1 MAEKIQL
8 EVVTPERR
16 VLAEPVD
23 MVTVPGL
30 GGELGIL
37 PGHTPLISQL
47 QTGVLTYV
55 QEGKSYPLHVS
66 GGFVEVR
73 DDHVSVLAD
82 MVLVSTIRQ
91 YLEEGVPLYDALR
104 QAAERRLRPVLMTGL
119 VASLGFVPM
128 ALHTGIGAE
137 VQRPLATV
145 VLGGV
150 LSSMLLTLFVLPALY
165 SAVAPRGAGKGAAA

>member
-16 VLAEPVD
+16 VVTEPVD

-55 QEGKSYPLHVS
+55 QEGKNFPLHVS

-73 DDHVSVLAD
+73 DDHVSVLAE
-82 MVLVSTIRQ
+82 V
-91 YLEEGVPLYDALR
+91 
-104 QAAERRLRPVLMTGL
+104 AERPEEIDAARARLSRERLEKQLNAWSGTEEDFQ
-119 VASLGFVPM
+119 VARVKLDRSIVRLQ
-128 ALHTGIGAE
+128 L
-137 VQRPLATV
+137 
-145 VLGGV
+145 
-150 LSSMLLTLFVLPALY
+150 
-165 SAVAPRGAGKGAAA
+165 AAAK

>member
-1 MAEKIQL
+1 MADKIQL

-47 QTGVLTYV
+47 QTGVLAYV
-55 QEGKSYPLHVS
+55 QDGKSFSLHVS

-73 DDHVSVLAD
+73 DDHVSVLAE
-82 MVLVSTIRQ
+82 V
-91 YLEEGVPLYDALR
+91 
-104 QAAERRLRPVLMTGL
+104 AERPDEIDVAGARASREKLEKQLNAWSGSEEDFEEVKTELDRSVVRL
-119 VASLGFVPM
+119 
-128 ALHTGIGAE
+128 
-137 VQRPLATV
+137 QLA
-145 VLGGV
+145 G
-150 LSSMLLTLFVLPALY
+150 
-165 SAVAPRGAGKGAAA
+165 R

>member
-1 MAEKIQL
+1 MADKIQL

-55 QEGKSYPLHVS
+55 VEGKSSQLHVS

-73 DDHVSVLAD
+73 DDHVSVLAE
-82 MVLVSTIRQ
+82 V
-91 YLEEGVPLYDALR
+91 
-104 QAAERRLRPVLMTGL
+104 AERPDEIDAARAKLSRDQLEKQINAWSGSEDELAIAKTEFERSVVRMQL
-119 VASLGFVPM
+119 AS
-128 ALHTGIGAE
+128 
-137 VQRPLATV
+137 R
-145 VLGGV
+145 
-150 LSSMLLTLFVLPALY
+150 
-165 SAVAPRGAGKGAAA
+165 

>member
-1 MAEKIQL
+1 MADKIQL

-16 VLAEPVD
+16 VLNEPVD

-55 QEGKSYPLHVS
+55 QSGKSFQLHVS

-73 DDHVSVLAD
+73 DDLVSVLAQ
-82 MVLVSTIRQ
+82 I
-91 YLEEGVPLYDALR
+91 
-104 QAAERRLRPVLMTGL
+104 AERPEEIDAARAKLAREKWEKQLTAWSGSVEDFELAKTKLDRSLVRL
-119 VASLGFVPM
+119 
-128 ALHTGIGAE
+128 
-137 VQRPLATV
+137 QRSIILRYQPDLA
-145 VLGGV
+145 GV
-150 LSSMLLTLFVLPALY
+150 SCTTHPIPAM
-165 SAVAPRGAGKGAAA
+165 

>member
-1 MAEKIQL
+1 MADKIQL

-16 VLAEPVD
+16 VIAEPVD

-55 QEGKSYPLHVS
+55 AEGKSSQLHVS

-73 DDHVSVLAD
+73 DDHVSVLAE
-82 MVLVSTIRQ
+82 V
-91 YLEEGVPLYDALR
+91 
-104 QAAERRLRPVLMTGL
+104 AERPDEIDAARAKLSRDQLEKQINAWSGSEDDLAIAKTEFERSVVRMQL
-119 VASLGFVPM
+119 AS
-128 ALHTGIGAE
+128 
-137 VQRPLATV
+137 R
-145 VLGGV
+145 
-150 LSSMLLTLFVLPALY
+150 
-165 SAVAPRGAGKGAAA
+165 

>member
-1 MAEKIQL
+1 MADKIQL

-47 QTGVLTYV
+47 QTGILTYV
-55 QEGKSYPLHVS
+55 DSGKSFQLHIS

-73 DDHVSVLAD
+73 DDHVAVLTE
-82 MVLVSTIRQ
+82 V
-91 YLEEGVPLYDALR
+91 
-104 QAAERRLRPVLMTGL
+104 AERPEEIDVTRARQSRERLEKQLNNWSGSEDDLEITRTKLERSVVRLQL
-119 VASLGFVPM
+119 ASG
-128 ALHTGIGAE
+128 
-137 VQRPLATV
+137 
-145 VLGGV
+145 
-150 LSSMLLTLFVLPALY
+150 
-165 SAVAPRGAGKGAAA
+165 RG

>member
-16 VLAEPVD
+16 LLAEPVD

-55 QEGKSYPLHVS
+55 QDGKSQSLHVS

-82 MVLVSTIRQ
+82 I
-91 YLEEGVPLYDALR
+91 
-104 QAAERRLRPVLMTGL
+104 AERPEEIDAARAKLARDRVEKQLSAWSGSEDEFEAAKVKLDRSLVRLQL
-119 VASLGFVPM
+119 ASG
-128 ALHTGIGAE
+128 
-137 VQRPLATV
+137 R
-145 VLGGV
+145 
-150 LSSMLLTLFVLPALY
+150 
-165 SAVAPRGAGKGAAA
+165 

>member
-16 VLAEPVD
+16 VLAETVD

-47 QTGVLTYV
+47 QTGVLTYA
-55 QEGKSYPLHVS
+55 QDGKSFPLHVS

-73 DDHVSVLAD
+73 SDHVAVLAE
-82 MVLVSTIRQ
+82 V
-91 YLEEGVPLYDALR
+91 
-104 QAAERRLRPVLMTGL
+104 AERPDEIDAARAKVARDKMEKQLNAWSGNEEDFEVAKTSLERSLVRL
-119 VASLGFVPM
+119 
-128 ALHTGIGAE
+128 
-137 VQRPLATV
+137 QLA
-145 VLGGV
+145 G
-150 LSSMLLTLFVLPALY
+150 
-165 SAVAPRGAGKGAAA
+165 R

>member
-16 VLAEPVD
+16 VLNEAVD

-47 QTGVLTYV
+47 QTGVLSYT
-55 QEGKSYPLHVS
+55 QAGKSFQLHVS

-73 DDHVSVLAD
+73 DDLVSVLAS
-82 MVLVSTIRQ
+82 V
-91 YLEEGVPLYDALR
+91 
-104 QAAERRLRPVLMTGL
+104 AERPEEIDAARAKVARDKWEKQLNAWSGSEEDFETAKTKLDRSLVRL
-119 VASLGFVPM
+119 
-128 ALHTGIGAE
+128 
-137 VQRPLATV
+137 QLA
-145 VLGGV
+145 
-150 LSSMLLTLFVLPALY
+150 A
-165 SAVAPRGAGKGAAA
+165 R

>member
-1 MAEKIQL
+1 MADKIQL

-16 VLAEPVD
+16 VLADPVD

-55 QEGKSYPLHVS
+55 ADGKSSQLHVS

-73 DDHVSVLAD
+73 DDHVSVLAE
-82 MVLVSTIRQ
+82 V
-91 YLEEGVPLYDALR
+91 
-104 QAAERRLRPVLMTGL
+104 AERPDEIDAARARQSRDQLEKQINAWSGSEDELAIAKTEFERSVVRMQL
-119 VASLGFVPM
+119 AS
-128 ALHTGIGAE
+128 
-137 VQRPLATV
+137 R
-145 VLGGV
+145 
-150 LSSMLLTLFVLPALY
+150 
-165 SAVAPRGAGKGAAA
+165 

>member
-16 VLAEPVD
+16 VLNEAVD

-47 QTGVLTYV
+47 QTGVLSYT
-55 QEGKSYPLHVS
+55 QAGKSFQLHVS

-73 DDHVSVLAD
+73 DDLVSVLAS
-82 MVLVSTIRQ
+82 V
-91 YLEEGVPLYDALR
+91 
-104 QAAERRLRPVLMTGL
+104 AERPEEIDAARAKLSRDKWEKQLNAWSGSEEDFETAKTKLDRSLVRLQL
-119 VASLGFVPM
+119 AS
-128 ALHTGIGAE
+128 
-137 VQRPLATV
+137 R
-145 VLGGV
+145 
-150 LSSMLLTLFVLPALY
+150 
-165 SAVAPRGAGKGAAA
+165 

>member
-1 MAEKIQL
+1 MADKIQL

-55 QEGKSYPLHVS
+55 QEGKSFPLHVS

-73 DDHVSVLAD
+73 EDHVSVLAE
-82 MVLVSTIRQ
+82 V
-91 YLEEGVPLYDALR
+91 
-104 QAAERRLRPVLMTGL
+104 AERPDEID
-119 VASLGFVPM
+119 VARARAWREKLEKQLNAWSGSEEDFEEAKTELDRSIVRM
-128 ALHTGIGAE
+128 
-137 VQRPLATV
+137 QLA
-145 VLGGV
+145 GR
-150 LSSMLLTLFVLPALY
+150 S
-165 SAVAPRGAGKGAAA
+165 